1 MWSCK
6 ASPAL
11 GLDKGE
17 DVGIHDIRVRRY
29 HSVGEAWVDLEGSM
43 LQQFCLQQRGVFVR
57 YDLVV
62 VALDHESWYR
72 DRFQIL
78 RLVCLRESLNA
89 FVMSERAA
97 HHALTPP
104 ILDNSL

>member
-1 MWSCK
+1 
-6 ASPAL
+6 
-11 GLDKGE
+11 
-17 DVGIHDIRVRRY
+17 
-29 HSVGEAWVDLEGSM
+29 M
-43 LQQFCLQQRGVFVR
+43 LQQFCLQHRSVFVR

-62 VALDHESWYR
+62 VALDRESWYR

-104 ILDNSL
+104 IPDNSLRYFRSAPVKAIKRTRGQIEIKLRAILSKRLAE